1 MPRLTKDKRLQ
12 EIKPSRNN
20 YDCMPANAT
29 VYERRKLM
37 REQIKKGRKSPD
49 VAKMHSIE
57 VVGLKITYYCKNVE
71 ARKKKV
77 SELNILYPER
87 ELIIKNPVK

>member
-1 MPRLTKDKRLQ
+1 MSKLVKDKRLQ
-12 EIKPSRNN
+12 EVKPNRNG
-20 YDCMPANAT
+20 YDNMPANAT
-29 VYERRKLM
+29 QYEKRKLM
-37 REQIKKGRKSPD
+37 KEQLKHCRKSPD
-49 VAKMHSIE
+49 TSKMHSIE

-77 SELNILYPER
+77 LELNILYPEK